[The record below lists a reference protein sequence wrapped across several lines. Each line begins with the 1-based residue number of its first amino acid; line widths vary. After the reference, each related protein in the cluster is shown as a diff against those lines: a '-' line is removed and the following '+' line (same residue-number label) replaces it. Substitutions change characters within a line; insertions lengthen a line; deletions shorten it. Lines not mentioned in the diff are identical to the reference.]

1 MIALSF
7 SRLSTYEQCPLKF
20 KLQYIDKTYKDD
32 SDNPAFIR
40 GSRLHKQCEAHILHK
55 TRNKPKPVISTEVQN
70 VVPIIDKVINNF
82 EIISAESKLALDTN
96 FLPCSWF
103 NKATMYRAILDMTA
117 INKTNALI
125 IDFKSGKVREYD
137 DKPTGQLHLASCFM
151 FANHEAIQE
160 INTAYLFIEHKITI
174 AKKFSRNK
182 FTARR
187 DVFFKLFEEVNNLKE
202 FEPKVNRYCHWCLA
216 TKDQCKFK

>member
-1 MIALSF
+1 MIALSY

-40 GSRLHKQCEAHILHK
+40 GSRLHKQCEEYILHK
-55 TRNKPKPVISTEVQN
+55 TKNRLKPVLSTEVQN
-70 VVPIIDKVINNF
+70 VVPIIDKVIKKYTTIF
-82 EIISAESKLALDTN
+82 AETKLALDTN
-96 FLPCSWF
+96 FLPCGWF
-103 NKATMYRAILDMTA
+103 DKSVIYRAILDMTA
-117 INKTNALI
+117 LNTHNALI

-137 DKPTGQLHLASCFM
+137 DKSTGQLHLASCFI
-151 FANHEAIQE
+151 FATNESIQN
-160 INTAYLFIEHKITI
+160 INSAYLFLEHKITI
-174 AKKFSRNK
+174 SKS
-182 FTARR
+182 FTRDNFISMR
-187 DVFFKLFEEVNNLKE
+187 DVFYKLFDEVNELKN